1 MESGVDT
8 PQLGPYSQALF
19 DAVVDAVP
27 SWITR
32 RLHEIAQLAPS
43 GDKGTVLNEATHV
56 AQQTQHFVRNHL
68 YQLLSQDVD
77 VQRSNPLH
85 ILRQSNSIAT
95 AVLQSAHIPPVH
107 RDEFDKSALPDDIYA
122 IGPHTWRD
130 LSEEVHEAGI
140 TWGAW
145 KAATF
150 IQRRRAEGK
159 DI

>member
-1 MESGVDT
+1 METGVNNS
-8 PQLGPYSQALF
+8 QLEPYSQALF

-27 SWITR
+27 VWITR

-43 GDKGTVLNEATHV
+43 GDKGAVTSEAAHV
-56 AQQTQHFVRNHL
+56 AEQTQRFVREHL
-68 YQLLSQDVD
+68 HQLLSQDVD
-77 VQRSNPLH
+77 EQRSNPLH
-85 ILRQSNSIAT
+85 ILRRANAAAT
-95 AVLQSAHIPPVH
+95 AVLQSADIPQVH
-107 RDEFDKSALPDDIYA
+107 RDEFDKSALPDDVYA

-130 LSEEVHEAGI
+130 LSEDVHEAGI

-145 KAATF
+145 KAATV